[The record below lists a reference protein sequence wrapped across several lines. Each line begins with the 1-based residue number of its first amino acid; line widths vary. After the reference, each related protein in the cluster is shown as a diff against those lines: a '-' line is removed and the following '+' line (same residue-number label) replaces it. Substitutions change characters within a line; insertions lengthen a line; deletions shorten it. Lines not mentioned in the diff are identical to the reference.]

1 MAMTKEKIRMEINAE
16 VKTAIQK
23 LKDLE
28 KQKNKN
34 KKAISGINASLKRMA
49 GFAIG
54 AFGVREIGLFAKES
68 VQANARV
75 KTMERAFLNLGKS
88 VGVNDKSLGKLRGA
102 LNGTVKDTDL
112 LRQAN
117 NAMLLGIVDSDD
129 QMAELFDN
137 AQRLAQALG
146 KDALYGIESLTTG
159 IGRQSRLMLDNLGI
173 IVKAEDA
180 YKFYAEQLGKSTS
193 ELTDNE
199 RKQAFIKATME
210 SVREKVAQL
219 GVEVLDLNQLFE
231 ANSVSTENLKQ
242 VIGEQLEPVFKK
254 MVSSSI
260 KIKDAVAE
268 FVKNISDKQI
278 KTFKEFAKTLSL
290 VVGLSIAGSVAMN
303 AWKNATIILGQAGL
317 LTKKAFKWL
326 LVFEAVDLLRSN
338 VDQLQIEIM
347 DWILWLDD
355 KFSFWRDDSEKQKT
369 IDQFNKKFAEI
380 QRNAEQTGKD
390 LTQWDA
396 GLAGDA
402 WDHLIGKSVNYKEE
416 IKKAGD
422 AIKDGV
428 DGLEDQGEQ
437 LDENEE
443 HALSMAEAIQKT
455 NRDLGASV
463 REGGKLGDAIKRI
476 ITNLILEMTYLRI
489 KLAIE
494 KKITSEKRKQTALSW
509 ATGFFGFATGG
520 SYVSGLPKANSRAS
534 VGGSNS
540 GFMGITNKKTIL
552 PTNPPALVGD
562 NASGRE
568 LVQVTPLPSPNAPS
582 SRPITIN
589 INSPMVDQFVVDQ
602 IIPAIRKAEELNL

>member
-1 MAMTKEKIRMEINAE
+1 MAMTKEKIRMEITAE

-34 KKAISGINASLKRMA
+34 KKAVSGINAGLKRMA

-54 AFGVREIGLFAKES
+54 AFSVREIGRFAKES
-68 VQANARV
+68 VQANSRV

-137 AQRLAQALG
+137 AQRLSQALG

-180 YKFYAEQLGKSTS
+180 YDAYAEALGKNTS

-199 RKQAFIKATME
+199 RKQAFIQATME

-219 GVEVLDLNQLFE
+219 GPEVLDLNQLFE
-231 ANSVSTENLKQ
+231 AGSVATENLKQ
-242 VIGEQLEPVFKK
+242 VIGEKLEPVFKK
-254 MVSSSI
+254 MLTSSI
-260 KIKDAVAE
+260 KMKDAIAK
-268 FVKNISDKQI
+268 FIKNISEKQLE
-278 KTFKEFAKTLSL
+278 KVKEFATTLSM

-303 AWKNATIILGQAGL
+303 VWKNATVLLGQASL
-317 LTKKAFKWL
+317 ITRKAFKWL
-326 LVFEAVDLLRSN
+326 LVFEAVDLMRAN
-338 VDQLQIEIM
+338 VDQLQIQIM
-347 DWILWLDD
+347 DWIIWLDD
-355 KFSFWRDDSEKQKT
+355 TFAFWRDDEDRQKT
-369 IDQFNKKFAEI
+369 IDKFNKKFAEI

-402 WDHLIGKSVNYKEE
+402 WDHLIGKSVDYKEVLDE
-416 IKKAGD
+416 AGE
-422 AIKDGV
+422 AIKEGI
-428 DGLEDQGEQ
+428 DGLDDQGEQ

-443 HALSMAEAIQKT
+443 HAQSMAEAIQKT

-463 REGGKLGDAIKRI
+463 RQGGKLGDAIKRI
-476 ITNLILEMTYLRI
+476 ITNLILEMAYLKI

-494 KKITSEKRKQTALSW
+494 QKITSEKRKQVALSW
-509 ATGFFGFATGG
+509 LTGFSGFATGG
-520 SYVSGLPKANSRAS
+520 SYVSGLPKGNNRAS

-552 PTNPPALVGD
+552 PTNPPSIIGD